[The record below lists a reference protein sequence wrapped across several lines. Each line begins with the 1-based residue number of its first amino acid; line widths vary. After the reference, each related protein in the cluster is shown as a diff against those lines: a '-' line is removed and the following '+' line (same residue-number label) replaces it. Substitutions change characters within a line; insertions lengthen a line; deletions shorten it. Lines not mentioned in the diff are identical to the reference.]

1 MTALVHASDDVVAS
15 AAEMCIV
22 ESHVVK
28 YLIIYGVK
36 RGQSSGG
43 VGIQPIVAD
52 SGVHTAPYFSQDDQS
67 VPVLPPHM
75 DHNVHCAYIDVSLT
89 CCACLCRCA
98 CHPGCR

>member
-52 SGVHTAPYFSQDDQS
+52 SASTQRRRATSHHIFPKTTSTASSHGP
-67 VPVLPPHM
+67 
-75 DHNVHCAYIDVSLT
+75 
-89 CCACLCRCA
+89 
-98 CHPGCR
+98 